1 MTHTPKSDKPLEA
14 LRDEMAEK
22 EYPVCYIRD
31 ADVNFQGRLGFKD
44 GFDASTKYHEE
55 KLKTL
60 LEQEQARS
68 AELIKALEKIWMNFH
83 NGSVVNTLVCE
94 AITVYNESRG

>member
-1 MTHTPKSDKPLEA
+1 MTPPKTIA
-14 LRDEMAEK
+14 QFRDEMAEK

-55 KLKTL
+55 KYRKLVGIY
-60 LEQEQARS
+60 EM
-68 AELIKALEKIWMNFH
+68 IKAAMPCCCDFDEQCDYCFAKD
-83 NGSVVNTLVCE
+83 E
-94 AITVYNESRG
+94 AAEALKELGGDGE